1 MPQAIRE
8 SGKSRTTCKY
18 GTRKPLT
25 GQIHK
30 AIDRH
35 FERGVLVRSGEELAN
50 EVIRLMDDFIEK
62 YKAAA
67 DAIRVAI
74 RARIVHLQGTGRLQ
88 EELVGDNRSYKFA

>member
-1 MPQAIRE
+1 
-8 SGKSRTTCKY
+8 
-18 GTRKPLT
+18 
-25 GQIHK
+25 
-30 AIDRH
+30 
-35 FERGVLVRSGEELAN
+35 
-50 EVIRLMDDFIEK
+50 MDDFIEK